1 MKKTLLITIAGLAI
15 MLSGSAFIIKNSG
28 GKAGQSGSP
37 GEGTCSDCHSGG
49 SSIVSGATIT
59 AIPAFTA
66 SQYVPGNTYTINVLV
81 GALSF
86 TSFGFGCEI
95 LNSSNANA
103 GTMQNAGAGVQFV
116 NAGNGRK
123 NATHTAPKAG
133 TNLTTFSFEWVA
145 PASGAVNIYAAGNCV
160 NGNGNS
166 SGDLPVSA
174 TLSLTAQTSTATG
187 IAENSKEVSGFKFF
201 PNPAIDK
208 ISVYY
213 NLVESGEVSVELVG
227 INGKL
232 VDVLLQEKQQAGSI
246 NKDLNIPSTVSS
258 GVYFIRVNHNGK
270 NISQKLITVN

>member
-1 MKKTLLITIAGLAI
+1 MKKTLFIAIAGLAI
-15 MLSGSAFIIKNSG
+15 MLSGSAFIIKNAG
-28 GKAGQSGSP
+28 GKAGQAGSP
-37 GEGTCSDCHSGG
+37 GEGTCADCHSGG

-59 AIPAFTA
+59 AIPGFTA
-66 SQYVPGNTYTINVLV
+66 GQYVPGNTYTVNVLV

-133 TNLTTFSFEWVA
+133 TSLATFSFEWVA
-145 PASGAVNIYAAGNCV
+145 PASGAVTIYAAGNCV
-160 NGNGNS
+160 NGTGS
-166 SGDLPVSA
+166 TLGDLPVSA
-174 TLSLTAQTSTATG
+174 TLSLTAQTATNTSVS
-187 IAENSKEVSGFKFF
+187 ENSKEVNGFKFF
-201 PNPAIDK
+201 PNPAVDN

-213 NLVESGEVSVELVG
+213 NLVESGDVNVELVG

-232 VDVLLQEKQQAGSI
+232 VSVLLNEKQQAGAI
-246 NKDLNIPSTVSS
+246 NKNLNIPSSVAS
-258 GVYFIRVNHNGK
+258 GVYFLRVNHNGK